1 MDYPLLNLIFGL
13 ALIFANS
20 QSIALTVLLSKAP
33 FSMNAWRAILAGV
46 MLSLLPML
54 YILYLF
60 IERMTLAFHLRLGLG
75 LVLIVSAIT
84 GITFLLSR
92 VHLSPLLVRVLLI
105 CLGSSIL
112 ISLAL
117 AYSLYR
123 SLVAVPL
130 FSIWGTSL

>member
-1 MDYPLLNLIFGL
+1 
-13 ALIFANS
+13 
-20 QSIALTVLLSKAP
+20 
-33 FSMNAWRAILAGV
+33 

-92 VHLSPLLVRVLLI
+92 VRLSPLLVRVLLI

-130 FSIWGTSL
+130 FSIWGSSL